1 MKLKLKAL
9 SFSLAVSFGAVLT
22 AGTAQADTAA
32 KVTQWFNNMD
42 YANVTG
48 PGIYEGQTARY
59 ATLGGISTRA
69 PITQPFNFINVQT
82 PKFSAGCGGIDFY
95 SGGFSAINANQFVQN
110 LRAIG
115 QNAQSLAFMLAIQ
128 IVSPQLSGVMED
140 INTWAQK
147 LNALNMDSCDAATQL
162 VGGAMDFFGAK
173 EENCT
178 IKRMNDFGED
188 WNVANY
194 NCTTG
199 GEIKNTESAG
209 ASPNAITFA
218 KGNLAWSVLMQD
230 PLFSNDL
237 EFAEMIL
244 NITGTIII
252 TDSNG
257 SDDSESTI
265 SFIDPTIDDNG
276 AFTERG
282 KNIYTALLL
291 GNDATV
297 NIKYYRC
304 DQNRNADPDG
314 CTRMTN
320 NLQDLVPGWQGLTSR
335 VRDEI
340 VDIVDKIYND
350 QPLNNVQLGIVRST
364 RIPLYKYLAV
374 TAAYFPRG
382 FNVGSV
388 TNDYTDLIAED
399 ILLRNLSAVIEKARQ
414 AISSMPNDM
423 GASNE
428 AKDFHARLDKI
439 LKGIGKLKDENNND
453 ADLYFAMQGRIQNY
467 ERAIMSRLN
476 SGMVQSAMWGR

>member
-1 MKLKLKAL
+1 MKNKIKAL
-9 SFSLAVSFGAVLT
+9 SLAVSLGITLIG
-22 AGTAQADTAA
+22 GTAQADTAA
-32 KVTQWFNNMD
+32 KVNQWFNNMD

-48 PGIYEGQTARY
+48 PGVYEGQTARY

-95 SGGFSAINANQFVQN
+95 SGGFSAINADQFVQN

-140 INTWAQK
+140 INSWAQK
-147 LNALNMDSCDAATQL
+147 LNSLNMDSCEAATAL
-162 VGGAMDFFGAK
+162 VGGTMDFFGAK
-173 EENCT
+173 EGNCT
-178 IKRMNDFGED
+178 VKRMNDFGED
-188 WNVANY
+188 WSVANY

-199 GEIKNTESAG
+199 GEIKNTEGAG
-209 ASPNAITFA
+209 ASPNEITFS

-252 TDSNG
+252 ADSNP
-257 SDDSESTI
+257 SDDGESTI
-265 SFIDPTIDDNG
+265 RFIDPTIDDNG
-276 AFTERG
+276 SFTERG
-282 KNIYTALLL
+282 KNIYTAMLM
-291 GNDATV
+291 GNEAAV
-297 NIKYYRC
+297 NIQYYRC
-304 DQNRNADPDG
+304 NQNRNADQDG

-320 NLQDLVPGWQGLTSR
+320 NLQTLAPGWQGLKSR

-340 VDIVDKIYND
+340 VDIVEKIYDD
-350 QPLNNVQLGIVRST
+350 QPLTNTQLGIVRST
-364 RIPLYKYLAV
+364 RIPLYKYLAS

-382 FNVGSV
+382 TNVGAI

-414 AISSMPNDM
+414 AISSMPNNM
-423 GASNE
+423 GASDE
-428 AKDFHARLDKI
+428 AKDYRERLDKI

-467 ERAIMSRLN
+467 ERAIMSRLS